1 MEKASEETLHKIRT
15 MVNEA
20 GKLLFM
26 ACPLG
31 DWGQASYYLSDL
43 HNLIDKLQA
52 ELKDREIEAAIARKE
67 AHNG

>member
-1 MEKASEETLHKIRT
+1 
-15 MVNEA
+15 MVNEV